1 MNGKAACRV
10 MRDVTT
16 SVFRVGVTPG
26 AITRALAVAK

>member
-1 MNGKAACRV
+1 